1 MRDNGDLKKISLALD
16 IENEIEKPEVRG
28 LYLIVSLLGALGRE
42 INGHPNLVSNSKLVL
57 ETYYLCRFI
66 KEKSSIE
73 RKKNDFAEI
82 VREDVKNS
90 IIAINKFVFKRKKF
104 LRRFF
109 SPREENVKFGERSII
124 RLNDVYKNVF
134 NYINSRTVKSLK
146 DFVEGKDLGKNDK
159 LFALDGLFK
168 LVKEVLEK
176 YEVNVLAELA
186 EKHVLSYTLKIVDI
200 LKSVKLTPIKRSLI
214 IDALFE
220 FINRL
225 APCECLSRIVI
236 HFMEKILSGRRGDK
250 ILIGNIITNL
260 LNYIEDPC
268 EKVWP
273 LTISNFEDTLNNY
286 MKLCFS
292 YKDILIITQII
303 KIIGLEMFLCTLK
316 DLFWK
321 TTMHLEGYQELDDLF
336 VKKLVKTAMFTVNL
350 NLSAESAVLL
360 FDLLNSFNSSGFIN
374 FEKESLI
381 DFIRKK
387 YSFPLMNFN
396 LGNIVAKD
404 KSANTKRIRIL
415 LLLTSLVNKDDN
427 IDSVIEVLR
436 KKIDAIEPTL
446 FNRLLISAEFE
457 LIRLISKLRKGD
469 IVEDLDDS
477 IKRVAQSFLAIKVRD
492 IITEYYI
499 SILEKIAREVN
510 LNKKTL
516 LHLCELLIVLKK
528 GHVISRF
535 RGHKMEKKMLNLI
548 NKNLMEECQKI
559 GMETHEVYRILKDSE
574 GDFLN
579 NFLF

>member
-1 MRDNGDLKKISLALD
+1 
-16 IENEIEKPEVRG
+16 
-28 LYLIVSLLGALGRE
+28 
-42 INGHPNLVSNSKLVL
+42 
-57 ETYYLCRFI
+57 
-66 KEKSSIE
+66 
-73 RKKNDFAEI
+73 
-82 VREDVKNS
+82 
-90 IIAINKFVFKRKKF
+90 
-104 LRRFF
+104 
-109 SPREENVKFGERSII
+109 
-124 RLNDVYKNVF
+124 
-134 NYINSRTVKSLK
+134 
-146 DFVEGKDLGKNDK
+146 
-159 LFALDGLFK
+159 
-168 LVKEVLEK
+168 
-176 YEVNVLAELA
+176 
-186 EKHVLSYTLKIVDI
+186 
-200 LKSVKLTPIKRSLI
+200 
-214 IDALFE
+214 
-220 FINRL
+220 
-225 APCECLSRIVI
+225 
-236 HFMEKILSGRRGDK
+236 
-250 ILIGNIITNL
+250 
-260 LNYIEDPC
+260 
-268 EKVWP
+268 
-273 LTISNFEDTLNNY
+273 

-303 KIIGLEMFLCTLK
+303 KIIGLETFLYTLK

-321 TTMHLEGYQELDDLF
+321 TTMHLESYQELDDLF
-336 VKKLVKTAMFTVNL
+336 AKKLVKTAMFTANL

-559 GMETHEVYRILKDSE
+559 GMKTHEVYRILKDSE